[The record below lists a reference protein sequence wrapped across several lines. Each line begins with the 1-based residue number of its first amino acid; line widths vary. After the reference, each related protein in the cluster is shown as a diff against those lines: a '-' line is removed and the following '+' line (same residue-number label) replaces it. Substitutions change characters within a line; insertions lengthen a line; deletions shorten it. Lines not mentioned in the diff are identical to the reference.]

1 MVNSIWLAMSS
12 SGQGGSGGGIGMLL
26 PIILIFVIMYFL
38 MIRPQ
43 QKKHR
48 QHQQMIQS
56 LRKGDRVVTS
66 GGLYATVLN
75 IKEKENR
82 VVVRIAENVKVEIQ
96 RNSIAGLIEKGE

>member
-1 MVNSIWLAMSS
+1 MNPIWLAMSS
-12 SGQGGSGGGIGMLL
+12 SGQGGGGGLGMLL

-48 QHQQMIQS
+48 EHQQMIQS
-56 LRKGDRVVTS
+56 LRRGDRVITS

-75 IKEKENR
+75 IKEKEN
-82 VVVRIAENVKVEIQ
+82 VVVVKIAENVKVEIQ
-96 RNSIAGLIEKGE
+96 RNSIAGVIEKGE

>member
-1 MVNSIWLAMSS
+1 M
-12 SGQGGSGGGIGMLL
+12 GMLL

-48 QHQQMIQS
+48 EHQQMIQS
-56 LRKGDRVVTS
+56 LRRGDKVITS

-75 IKEKENR
+75 IKEKENI
-82 VVVRIAENVKVEIQ
+82 VVVKIADNVKVEIQ
-96 RNSIAGLIEKGE
+96 RNSIAGLLERGE

>member
-1 MVNSIWLAMSS
+1 VNPIWLAMSS
-12 SGQGGSGGGIGMLL
+12 SGQSGGGGGLGMLL

-48 QHQQMIQS
+48 EHQQMIQS
-56 LRKGDRVVTS
+56 LRKGDKVITS

-75 IKEKENR
+75 IKEKEN
-82 VVVRIAENVKVEIQ
+82 VVVVKIAENVKVEIQ
-96 RNSIAGLIEKGE
+96 RSSIAGVIEKGE

>member
-1 MVNSIWLAMSS
+1 MNSIWLAMSS
-12 SGQGGSGGGIGMLL
+12 SGQGGGGGGIGMLL

-48 QHQQMIQS
+48 LHQQMIQA
-56 LRKGDRVVTS
+56 LRKGDKVITS

-75 IKEKENR
+75 IKEKENM
-82 VVVRIAENVKVEIQ
+82 VVVKIAENVKVEIQ
-96 RNSIAGLIEKGE
+96 RSSIAGLIEKGE

>member
-1 MVNSIWLAMSS
+1 M
-12 SGQGGSGGGIGMLL
+12 GMLL

-48 QHQQMIQS
+48 EHQQMIQS
-56 LRKGDRVVTS
+56 LRRGDKVITS

-75 IKEKENR
+75 IKEKEN
-82 VVVRIAENVKVEIQ
+82 VVVVKIADNVKVEIQ
-96 RNSIAGLIEKGE
+96 RNSIAGLLERGE

>member
-1 MVNSIWLAMSS
+1 MSPIWLAMSS
-12 SGQGGSGGGIGMLL
+12 SGQGGGGGMGMLL

-48 QHQQMIQS
+48 EHQQMIQS
-56 LRKGDRVVTS
+56 LRRGDKVITS

-75 IKEKENR
+75 IKEKENI
-82 VVVRIAENVKVEIQ
+82 VVVKIADNVKVEIQ
-96 RNSIAGLIEKGE
+96 RNSIAGLLERGE

>member
-12 SGQGGSGGGIGMLL
+12 SGQGGGGFGMLL

-43 QKKHR
+43 QKKHKE
-48 QHQQMIQS
+48 HQQMIQS

-75 IKEKENR
+75 IKEKDNR
-82 VVVRIAENVKVEIQ
+82 VVVKIADNVKVEIQ
-96 RNSIAGLIEKGE
+96 RNSIAGVIEKGE

>member
-1 MVNSIWLAMSS
+1 VTHILLAMTS
-12 SGQGGSGGGIGMLL
+12 SGQGGGGGGLGMLL

-48 QHQQMIQS
+48 EHQQMIQS

-75 IKEKENR
+75 IKEKDN
-82 VVVRIAENVKVEIQ
+82 VVVLKIAEGVKVEIQ
-96 RNSIAGLIEKGE
+96 RNSIAGLIQKGE

>member
-1 MVNSIWLAMSS
+1 VSHILLAMSS
-12 SGQGGSGGGIGMLL
+12 SGQGGGAGGLGMLL

-48 QHQQMIQS
+48 EHQQMIQA

-66 GGLYATVLN
+66 GGMYATVLN
-75 IKEKENR
+75 IKEKENA
-82 VVVRIAENVKVEIQ
+82 VVIKIAEGVKVEIQ
-96 RNSIAGLIEKGE
+96 RNSIAGLIEKGD

>member
-1 MVNSIWLAMSS
+1 VNSIWLAMSS
-12 SGQGGSGGGIGMLL
+12 SGQGGGGGMGMLL

-48 QHQQMIQS
+48 EHQQMIQA
-56 LRKGDRVVTS
+56 LRKGDRVLTS

-75 IKEKENR
+75 IKEKENI
-82 VVVRIAENVKVEIQ
+82 VVIKIADNVKVEIQ
-96 RNSIAGLIEKGE
+96 RNSIAGLIAKGE

>member
-12 SGQGGSGGGIGMLL
+12 SGQGGGGFGMLL

-43 QKKHR
+43 QKKHKE
-48 QHQQMIQS
+48 HQQMIQS
-56 LRKGDRVVTS
+56 LRKGDRVITS

-75 IKEKENR
+75 IKEKDNR
-82 VVVRIAENVKVEIQ
+82 VVVKIADNVKVEIQ
-96 RNSIAGLIEKGE
+96 RNSIAGVIEKGE